1 MIKVFAGKKK
11 EPLSMLTGEL
21 RSQNLPYLHLH
32 DKVYQALQLMN
43 DNQVAHLPVV
53 DGEKYVGII
62 SEDDLL
68 LVDNDHADI
77 NALQQSFGNAAVKN
91 SEHFLKAIQL
101 AAENGLSIVPI
112 IDEDNYLQGAV
123 SYNDLLKHAS
133 EFMSLKEPGGLIV
146 LEVDSNQ
153 YSFNEISKLVE
164 ANDAQITQL
173 NTSNDP
179 ETGTMQVTIRVNRPE
194 ISDIVATFQRYEYN
208 VKYFFGEELYNNELR
223 SNYENLMNYL
233 KI

>member
-1 MIKVFAGKKK
+1 
-11 EPLSMLTGEL
+11 MLTGEL
-21 RSQNLPYLHLH
+21 LSQNLPYLHLN

-43 DNQVAHLPVV
+43 DNQVAHLPIV

-68 LVDNDHADI
+68 LVDNNHAEL
-77 NALQQSFGNAAVKN
+77 NTLQQSFGNVAVKN
-91 SEHFLKAIQL
+91 NEHFLKAIQL
-101 AAENGLSIVPI
+101 AGENGLSVVPI
-112 IDEDNYLQGAV
+112 VDEDNDLEGAV
-123 SYNDLLKHAS
+123 AYSDLLRHAS
-133 EFMSLKEPGGLIV
+133 EFMSLNEPGGLIV
-146 LEVDSNQ
+146 LEVESNQ

-164 ANDAQITQL
+164 TNDAQITQL

-179 ETGTMQVTIRVNRPE
+179 ETGTMQVTIRINRPE

-208 VKYFFGEELYNNELR
+208 VKHYFGEELYNNELR
-223 SNYENLMNYL
+223 NNYENLMNYL